1 MLNSPDAKLP
11 PHLPASSLLR
21 PADQS
26 PSAAV
31 EIVPPQRPL
40 LRRVPASEYVESVW
54 GIPCAPKTL
63 AKLFSIGGGPLA
75 RLAGRIPLYDPA
87 DLDEWAA
94 SKLTRKVRSS
104 SEAVA
109 A

>member
-11 PHLPASSLLR
+11 QPHLPTSALLR
-21 PADQS
+21 P
-26 PSAAV
+26 P
-31 EIVPPQRPL
+31 ERVP
-40 LRRVPASEYVESVW
+40 LRRTPAAEYVRTKW

-94 SKLTRKVRSS
+94 SKLSRKVRSS
-104 SEAVA
+104 SEAA
-109 A
+109 

>member
-1 MLNSPDAKLP
+1 MLNSPDPNSP
-11 PHLPASSLLR
+11 PAT
-21 PADQS
+21 
-26 PSAAV
+26 
-31 EIVPPQRPL
+31 PL
-40 LRRVPASEYVESVW
+40 LRRVKAAEYVRTKW
-54 GIPCAPKTL
+54 GVPCAPKTL
-63 AKLFSIGGGPLA
+63 AKLFCIGGGPFA

-94 SKLTRKVRSS
+94 SKLSRKVRSS